1 MIIFMVIIIVTYI
14 AKIELIII
22 NRSIQYNSISNLVH
36 LFLCLVPLSLCG
48 EQGLQALVLLPQV
61 TGNLVL
67 SFLHLE
73 VRHIRIDLR

>member
-14 AKIELIII
+14 AKIEPIII

-36 LFLCLVPLSLCG
+36 LFLCFVSLSLCG
-48 EQGLQALVLLPQV
+48 EQGLQVLVLLPQV